1 MPWWLQSSAQP
12 ILAQVVRATARP
24 GAPPLQEL
32 IAAAF
37 DIQCVYRPEI
47 KQALIVLTIT
57 DTTGIIDA
65 ILTDPRT
72 DHDSE
77 PATSTAALGEAHA
90 ARTTGIRTKSRRSG
104 GRRQGQAELALA
116 VRPPGAHR
124 EAGRGQ
130 LRFDA

>member
-12 ILAQVVRATARP
+12 IFAQVVRATARP

-47 KQALIVLTIT
+47 KQAIIVLTIT
-57 DTTGIIDA
+57 DTTPGIIDA

-72 DHDSE
+72 DHGSDA
-77 PATSTAALGEAHA
+77 ATSTAAFGDMAHA
-90 ARTTGIRTKSRRSG
+90 ARAAENRDKSAG
-104 GRRQGQAELALA
+104 LHVQDE
-116 VRPPGAHR
+116 VGAR
-124 EAGRGQ
+124 AGRS
-130 LRFDA
+130 R